1 MSEKFN
7 ELIELIISEEND
19 QAKELFHEI
28 IVDKS
33 RSIYESLIDEEEVVD
48 EDEEVDESEEVVEE
62 TDEEIDESDF
72 DESDF
77 DEELGGD
84 AAEEMIDDISADE
97 EGLALEAHDGEEEME
112 DRVVDLEDA
121 LDELKAEF
129 EKIMGGD
136 EEEMDMDGE
145 EEPEMDMDMDMDAD
159 EEPEMDM
166 DAEEEDE
173 MEETFVREYTEKAPA
188 AVTSEPSSVNK
199 HSTVASKND
208 MGGKAASSSGGENS
222 GSKAATAKVH
232 DAGNVNKPG
241 AKVKPVAA
249 PKPKATA

>member
-1 MSEKFN
+1 MSDKFN

-19 QAKELFHEI
+19 QAKDLFHEI

-97 EGLALEAHDGEEEME
+97 EGLALEADEDGEEME

-129 EKIMGGD
+129 EKLMGDDAG
-136 EEEMDMDGE
+136 EEEMDMG
-145 EEPEMDMDMDMDAD
+145 
-159 EEPEMDM
+159 PEMDM
-166 DAEEEDE
+166 DAEEEPEMDMDDEEE
-173 MEETFVREYTEKAPA
+173 MEEEMDETFVREYTEKVAHPSNSEEGEKASGPVGSAKSKPHNGEAKPA
-188 AVTSEPSSVNK
+188 SSPGTAEK
-199 HSTVASKND
+199 GMTPP
-208 MGGKAASSSGGENS
+208 KAA
-222 GSKAATAKVH
+222 KQTKV
-232 DAGNVNKPG
+232 AGNVD
-241 AKVKPVAA
+241 AKQSAV
-249 PKPKATA
+249 

>member
-1 MSEKFN
+1 MSDKFN

-72 DESDF
+72 DE
-77 DEELGGD
+77 ELGGD

-97 EGLALEAHDGEEEME
+97 EGLALEADEDGEEME

-129 EKIMGGD
+129 EKLMGDDEG
-136 EEEMDMDGE
+136 EEEMDMG
-145 EEPEMDMDMDMDAD
+145 PEMDMDAE

-166 DAEEEDE
+166 DAEEEMEEE
-173 MEETFVREYTEKAPA
+173 MDETFVREYTEKVAHPSN
-188 AVTSEPSSVNK
+188 SEEGDK
-199 HSTVASKND
+199 ASGPVGNAKSKPHN
-208 MGGKAASSSGGENS
+208 GEAKAAMSPGTPETGMTPP
-222 GSKAATAKVH
+222 KAAKQTKV
-232 DAGNVNKPG
+232 AGNVD
-241 AKVKPVAA
+241 AKQSAV
-249 PKPKATA
+249 

>member
-1 MSEKFN
+1 MSDKFN
-7 ELIELIISEEND
+7 ELIELIISEETD
-19 QAKELFHEI
+19 QAKDLFHEI

-97 EGLALEAHDGEEEME
+97 EGLALEDDHEDEEME

-129 EKIMGGD
+129 EKLMGDDEG
-136 EEEMDMDGE
+136 EEEMDMG
-145 EEPEMDMDMDMDAD
+145 PEMDMDD
-159 EEPEMDM
+159 EEEMEEEMD
-166 DAEEEDE
+166 
-173 MEETFVREYTEKAPA
+173 ETFVREYTEKVAHPSN
-188 AVTSEPSSVNK
+188 SEEGDKASGP
-199 HSTVASKND
+199 VASAKSKPHNGEAKPASSPGTAEKG
-208 MGGKAASSSGGENS
+208 MTPPKAA
-222 GSKAATAKVH
+222 KQTKV
-232 DAGNVNKPG
+232 AGNVD
-241 AKVKPVAA
+241 AKQSAV
-249 PKPKATA
+249 

>member
-1 MSEKFN
+1 MSDKFN

-48 EDEEVDESEEVVEE
+48 EDEEVVEEE
-62 TDEEIDESDF
+62 TDEEI

-97 EGLALEAHDGEEEME
+97 EGLALEADEDGEEME

-129 EKIMGGD
+129 EKLMGDDEG
-136 EEEMDMDGE
+136 EEEMDMG
-145 EEPEMDMDMDMDAD
+145 
-159 EEPEMDM
+159 PEMDM
-166 DAEEEDE
+166 DAEEEMEEE
-173 MEETFVREYTEKAPA
+173 MDETFVREYTEKVAHPSN
-188 AVTSEPSSVNK
+188 SEEGDK
-199 HSTVASKND
+199 ASGPVGNAKSKPHN
-208 MGGKAASSSGGENS
+208 GEAKAAMSPGTPETGMTPP
-222 GSKAATAKVH
+222 KAAKQTKV
-232 DAGNVNKPG
+232 AGNVD
-241 AKVKPVAA
+241 AKQSAV
-249 PKPKATA
+249 

>member
-1 MSEKFN
+1 MSDKFN
-7 ELIELIISEEND
+7 ELIELIISEETD
-19 QAKELFHEI
+19 QAKDLFHEI

-129 EKIMGGD
+129 EKLMGDDEG
-136 EEEMDMDGE
+136 EEEMDMG
-145 EEPEMDMDMDMDAD
+145 PEMDMD
-159 EEPEMDM
+159 EPEMEM
-166 DAEEEDE
+166 DPEEEEMDEAEE
-173 MEETFVREYTEKAPA
+173 MEEEVDQTVVREYTEKVAHPSNSEEGEKASGPVGNAKSKPHNGEAKPA
-188 AVTSEPSSVNK
+188 SSPGTAEK
-199 HSTVASKND
+199 GMTPP
-208 MGGKAASSSGGENS
+208 KAA
-222 GSKAATAKVH
+222 KQTKV
-232 DAGNVNKPG
+232 AGNVD
-241 AKVKPVAA
+241 AKQSAV
-249 PKPKATA
+249 